1 MLLNLLFIAPMLA
14 LAWIAA
20 LIIAL
25 TLHEFAHAIV
35 GKWRGDD
42 TAERMGRLTL
52 NPLAHLDPI
61 GFLMLIALGFG
72 WAKPVPYDPRNLRGS
87 KYNDVIIALAGPA
100 MNLALAVIGGIAFRL
115 AVIGGLDVLGTA
127 LGPFLVFFA
136 LTNLML
142 AIFNM
147 IPVHPLDGSKL
158 VTVFLAGTSFEWI
171 STWLLRYGNQVIL
184 IAILISIMT
193 PYDPFSFI
201 QVPAFLLCDSAL
213 GTSCGGLL
221 NVYFGG

>member
-1 MLLNLLFIAPMLA
+1 MLLSLLFTAPMLA

-35 GKWRGDD
+35 GKWLGDD

-52 NPLAHLDPI
+52 NPLSHLDLI
-61 GFLMLIALGFG
+61 GFLMLIAVGFG

-87 KYNDVIIALAGPA
+87 KYSDVVIALAGPG
-100 MNLALAVIGGIAFRL
+100 MNLALAIVGGIAFRL
-115 AVIGGLDVLGTA
+115 AVMGGLDVVGTA

-158 VTVFLAGTSFEWI
+158 VTVLLAGTSFEWI
-171 STWLLRYGNQVIL
+171 STWLMRYGSQVIL
-184 IAILISIMT
+184 VAILVSIAT

-201 QVPAFLLCDSAL
+201 QVPAFLLCDQAL
-213 GTSCGGLL
+213 GVSCGGLL
-221 NVYFGG
+221 NMYFGG